1 MNKAQIIEMARAA
14 GITFTPMVIE
24 GVRYAYQHVNFDDS
38 TFGDEAGC
46 IERFAQLVADHAL
59 EAAAKVCE
67 ARAKEAPAPL
77 AAECLLCAVA
87 IRAMKGNP

>member
-14 GITFTPMVIE
+14 GISVTDPLQVIVGDKE
-24 GVRYAYQHVNFDDS
+24 GLA
-38 TFGDEAGC
+38 
-46 IERFAQLVADHAL
+46 RFAQLVADHAL
-59 EAAAKVCE
+59 EEAAKACE
-67 ARAKEAPAPL
+67 ARAEDAPAPL